1 MGKKVWIGKRGESPS
16 KIFLFLKY
24 GLVLTIALN
33 MIYETVLSYYIC
45 GFLKDDLA
53 GYKHQDEVW
62 IREFY
67 KTSKNFFVF
76 TVILMILVSAL
87 GIVSVYNN
95 SRLLVPLY
103 LFGFLLEWGFELI
116 GIYCSN
122 DWNVIFYKI
131 LCEVG
136 RPLIFILGP
145 AFAYLI
151 SDYYQ
156 GDIVIA

>member
-45 GFLKDDLA
+45 DFLKEDLA
-53 GYKHQDEVW
+53 AYKHQDEVW

-122 DWNVIFYKI
+122 DKNVIFYKI
-131 LCEVG
+131 MCELG
-136 RPLIFILGP
+136 RPLIFILGT
-145 AFAYLI
+145 AFAYII
-151 SDYYQ
+151 SDFYQ
-156 GDIVIA
+156 GDIQIA

>member
-16 KIFLFLKY
+16 KIFLVLKY

-45 GFLKDDLA
+45 DFLKQDLA
-53 GYKHQDEVW
+53 AYKHQDEVW

-122 DWNVIFYKI
+122 DRNVIFYKI

-136 RPLIFILGP
+136 RPLIFILGT
-145 AFAYLI
+145 AFAYII
-151 SDYYQ
+151 SDFYQ
-156 GDIVIA
+156 GDIQIA